1 MCMKNVCLKSGGD
14 CRMCGE
20 RREYD
25 TLVNILFQCYYVG
38 QLMCVFVSIINQIM
52 LDVMK
57 GVIVLISAL
66 HAYDICL
73 WDSIFYCFL
82 LSSCPYLC

>member
-1 MCMKNVCLKSGGD
+1 MCMKNVCLKSGGN

-25 TLVNILFQCYYVG
+25 TLVNIVPMLFVWPINV
-38 QLMCVFVSIINQIM
+38 CVCIDQIM